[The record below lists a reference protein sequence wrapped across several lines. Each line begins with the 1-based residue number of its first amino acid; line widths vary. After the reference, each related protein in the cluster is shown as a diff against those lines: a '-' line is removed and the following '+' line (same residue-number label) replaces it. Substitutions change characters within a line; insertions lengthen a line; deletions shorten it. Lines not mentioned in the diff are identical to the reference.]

1 MSAVVT
7 RPQQDS
13 HRCENLCS
21 SRSLSDASL
30 LASHPQVAGAIAKE
44 TRRAQMSYSSVRS
57 FVVALS
63 TLARA
68 NVGRCQPTANG
79 IPTGS
84 RSPASR
90 QRTSN
95 QASLPHSGFFICYLQ
110 RVLHDS
116 PKMTAITLRDRKQ
129 KPRLTTEHATG
140 KPPSKVFPSLVSNF
154 EMKAALLSA
163 VQRRSLTVCAPV
175 RAP

>member
-21 SRSLSDASL
+21 SRSLFDASQRSPHL
-30 LASHPQVAGAIAKE
+30 PKQV
-44 TRRAQMSYSSVRS
+44 RRFRRHARSIEHSSVRS
-57 FVVALS
+57 FVVTLS
-63 TLARA
+63 TLAYA
-68 NVGRCQPTANG
+68 NAGRCQPTANG

-84 RSPASR
+84 RSPASLP
-90 QRTSN
+90 RTSN
-95 QASLPHSGFFICYLQ
+95 QASLPHFGTE
-110 RVLHDS
+110 
-116 PKMTAITLRDRKQ
+116 PW
-129 KPRLTTEHATG
+129 LTTRQATG
-140 KPPSKVFPSLVSNF
+140 KPHSRVLPSLVSDF
-154 EMKAALLSA
+154 EMNVTLLSA